1 MNKLKKLIGIILCAL
16 LITGCELKYEG
27 QVEITSDG
35 KMDMS
40 IIMAY
45 DRELIST
52 LIYMEENDD
61 LLGSEDEDDMSDIP
75 EASITKIRTYLEENK
90 PEEQDGVEVSRYE
103 RNGYYGYQMTYEINN
118 IDDVSSKEKV
128 DSSLFEDFNIQD
140 TENTNNNNEK
150 KIMFQKEDDTY
161 YANYK
166 LSDTSNSSN
175 GMEANLSM
183 INLSLKY
190 TVTLPTKPIE
200 HNADTISED
209 GKTLT
214 WNISSLNEDRD
225 SIKYSFKLKDVVVG
239 AKTDGLNTE
248 MIMLIAG
255 IVIIVIIIVVV
266 LILFARNN
274 KKLDKS
280 LEALDQT
287 IPSATPKS
295 NTPVVENTPVSITNT
310 EQAPIETVSVAETNQ
325 TSMTEQPTSQT
336 VVQPQSTMQIETVP
350 VVENIPVT
358 PTQTLE
364 QNNTVVA
371 EAPIVENM
379 QVENP
384 QIGTTEQLQTTPNLE
399 EMPIIIEPSVVPAVP
414 GVQETPE
421 PQSKA
426 INTENISQPVTTNE
440 ETTRDIELESISSVS
455 PVINRVPEIVVE
467 QPVEETQQTIE
478 TIPVVKNLVQELP
491 VQEEVTPSV
500 PDSNIFDT
508 PNTNIEGQPK
518 EESVIPNTKETKIE
532 VEPVQPVITEI
543 NENQMV
549 NVSPV
554 VEQPIINETPVIEV
568 PIVNEKAEI
577 TDTSTSEMP
586 IEQVNTVS
594 KNIVEE
600 ETPIITEQVISEPIV
615 PVVNEEPKL
624 EVLETSN
631 QTLEEPDIPLPE
643 PIIEPQIIEE
653 AKLEETPVIEEPT
666 GNRFIQ
672 TDFIENRTDES
683 QNNNTNI

>member
-61 LLGSEDEDDMSDIP
+61 LLGNEDEDDMSDIP

-90 PEEQDGVEVSRYE
+90 PEEQDGVEISRYE

-166 LSDTSNSSN
+166 LNDTSDSSN
-175 GMEANLSM
+175 GMSANLSR

-287 IPSATPKS
+287 IPSATPKP
-295 NTPVVENTPVSITNT
+295 NTPVVENTPVSNTNT
-310 EQAPIETVSVAETNQ
+310 EQTPIETVAVVETNQ
-325 TSMTEQPTSQT
+325 TSVIEQPASQT
-336 VVQPQSTMQIETVP
+336 VAQPQPTMQIETVP

-384 QIGTTEQLQTTPNLE
+384 QIGTTEQLKTTSNLE

-455 PVINRVPEIVVE
+455 PVINSVPEIVVE

-478 TIPVVKNLVQELP
+478 IIPVVENLVQELP

-643 PIIEPQIIEE
+643 PIIETQVIDEP
-653 AKLEETPVIEEPT
+653 KLEEAPVIEEPT

>member
-90 PEEQDGVEVSRYE
+90 PEEQDGVEISRYE

-128 DSSLFEDFNIQD
+128 DSSLFGDFNIQ
-140 TENTNNNNEK
+140 ENTNNNNNEK
-150 KIMFQKEDDTY
+150 KMMFQKEDDTY

-166 LSDTSNSSN
+166 LNDTSDSSN
-175 GMEANLSM
+175 GMSANLSR

-200 HNADTISED
+200 HNADTVSED

-287 IPSATPKS
+287 IPSATPKP
-295 NTPVVENTPVSITNT
+295 NTPVVENTPVSNTNT
-310 EQAPIETVSVAETNQ
+310 EQTPIETVAVVETNK
-325 TSMTEQPTSQT
+325 TSVIEQPASQT
-336 VVQPQSTMQIETVP
+336 VAQPQPTMQIETVP

-384 QIGTTEQLQTTPNLE
+384 QIGTTEQLQTNPNLE

-455 PVINRVPEIVVE
+455 PVINSVPEIVVE

-478 TIPVVKNLVQELP
+478 IIPVVENLVQELP

-568 PIVNEKAEI
+568 PIVNEKAEN
-577 TDTSTSEMP
+577 TDTLTSEMP
-586 IEQVNTVS
+586 TEQINTVS
-594 KNIVEE
+594 ENIVEE
-600 ETPIITEQVISEPIV
+600 ETPIITEQVISEPIAE
-615 PVVNEEPKL
+615 VVNEEPKL
-624 EVLETSN
+624 EVLETST
-631 QTLEEPDIPLPE
+631 QTLEEPDMPLPE
-643 PIIEPQIIEE
+643 PIVETPIIEE
-653 AKLEETPVIEEPT
+653 TKLEEAPVIEEPT

>member
-27 QVEITSDG
+27 QVEIKSDG

-90 PEEQDGVEVSRYE
+90 PEEQDGVEISRYE

-166 LSDTSNSSN
+166 LNDTSDSSN
-175 GMEANLSM
+175 GMSANLSR
-183 INLSLKY
+183 IN
-190 TVTLPTKPIE
+190 
-200 HNADTISED
+200 

-225 SIKYSFKLKDVVVG
+225 SIKYSFKLKDVVAG

-310 EQAPIETVSVAETNQ
+310 EQTPIETVAVVETNQ
-325 TSMTEQPTSQT
+325 TSVIEQPASQT
-336 VVQPQSTMQIETVP
+336 VAQPQPTMQIETVP

-384 QIGTTEQLQTTPNLE
+384 QIGTTEQLKTTSNLE

-455 PVINRVPEIVVE
+455 PVINSVPEIA
-467 QPVEETQQTIE
+467 VEETQQTIE
-478 TIPVVKNLVQELP
+478 IIPVVENLVQELP

-631 QTLEEPDIPLPE
+631 QTLEEPDIPLP
-643 PIIEPQIIEE
+643 
-653 AKLEETPVIEEPT
+653 
-666 GNRFIQ
+666 
-672 TDFIENRTDES
+672 
-683 QNNNTNI
+683 

>member
-27 QVEITSDG
+27 QVEIKSDG

-166 LSDTSNSSN
+166 LSDTSDSSN
-175 GMEANLSM
+175 GMSANLSR

-200 HNADTISED
+200 HNADTVSED

-225 SIKYSFKLKDVVVG
+225 SIKYSFKLKDVVAG

-325 TSMTEQPTSQT
+325 TSMTEQPASQT

-455 PVINRVPEIVVE
+455 PVINSVPEIVVE

-478 TIPVVKNLVQELP
+478 IIPVVENLVQELP
-491 VQEEVTPSV
+491 VQEQVIPSV

-518 EESVIPNTKETKIE
+518 EESVIPNTMETKIE
-532 VEPVQPVITEI
+532 AETVQPVITEI

-568 PIVNEKAEI
+568 PIVNEKAEN
-577 TDTSTSEMP
+577 TDTLTSEMP
-586 IEQVNTVS
+586 TEQINTVS
-594 KNIVEE
+594 ENIVEE
-600 ETPIITEQVISEPIV
+600 ETPIITEQVISEPIAE
-615 PVVNEEPKL
+615 VVNEEPKL
-624 EVLETSN
+624 EVLETST
-631 QTLEEPDIPLPE
+631 QTLEEPDMPLPE
-643 PIIEPQIIEE
+643 PIVETPIIEE
-653 AKLEETPVIEEPT
+653 TKLEEAPVIEEPT

>member
-90 PEEQDGVEVSRYE
+90 PEEQDGVEISRYE

-128 DSSLFEDFNIQD
+128 DNSLFGDFNIQ
-140 TENTNNNNEK
+140 ENTNNNNNEK
-150 KIMFQKEDDTY
+150 KMMFQKEDDTY

-166 LSDTSNSSN
+166 LNDTSDSSN
-175 GMEANLSM
+175 GMSANLSR

-200 HNADTISED
+200 HNADTVSED

-287 IPSATPKS
+287 IPSATPKP
-295 NTPVVENTPVSITNT
+295 NTPVVENTPVSNTNT
-310 EQAPIETVSVAETNQ
+310 EQTPIETVAVVETNQ
-325 TSMTEQPTSQT
+325 TSVIEQPASQT
-336 VVQPQSTMQIETVP
+336 VAQPQPTMQIETVP

-371 EAPIVENM
+371 ETPIVENM

-384 QIGTTEQLQTTPNLE
+384 QIGTTEQLKTTPNLE
-399 EMPIIIEPSVVPAVP
+399 EMPIIIEPSVAPVVPS
-414 GVQETPE
+414 VQETTE
-421 PQSKA
+421 PQGEV
-426 INTENISQPVTTNE
+426 INAENISQPITTNE
-440 ETTRDIELESISSVS
+440 ETTREIELESVSSDS
-455 PVINRVPEIVVE
+455 PVINSVPEVVAE
-467 QPVEETQQTIE
+467 QSVVETQQTIE
-478 TIPVVKNLVQELP
+478 TTPVVESLVQELP
-491 VQEEVTPSV
+491 VQEQVTPSI
-500 PDSNIFDT
+500 PESNIFDT
-508 PNTNIEGQPK
+508 PNDNIEGQPK
-518 EESVIPNTKETKIE
+518 EESIIPNTMETKIE
-532 VEPVQPVITEI
+532 AETVQPVITEI

-568 PIVNEKAEI
+568 PTVNEKAEN
-577 TDTSTSEMP
+577 TDTLTSEMP

>member
-27 QVEITSDG
+27 QVEIKSDG

-166 LSDTSNSSN
+166 LSDTSDSSN
-175 GMEANLSM
+175 GMSANLSR

-200 HNADTISED
+200 HNADTVSED

-287 IPSATPKS
+287 IPSATPKP
-295 NTPVVENTPVSITNT
+295 NTPVVENTPVSNTNT
-310 EQAPIETVSVAETNQ
+310 EQTPIETVAVVETNK
-325 TSMTEQPTSQT
+325 TSVIEQPASQT
-336 VVQPQSTMQIETVP
+336 VAQPQPTMQIETVP

-371 EAPIVENM
+371 ETPIVENM

-384 QIGTTEQLQTTPNLE
+384 QIGTTEQLKTTPNLE
-399 EMPIIIEPSVVPAVP
+399 EMPIIIEPSVAPVVPS
-414 GVQETPE
+414 VQETTE
-421 PQSKA
+421 PQGEV
-426 INTENISQPVTTNE
+426 INAENISQPITTNE
-440 ETTRDIELESISSVS
+440 ETTREIELESVSSDS
-455 PVINRVPEIVVE
+455 PVINSVPEVVAE
-467 QPVEETQQTIE
+467 QSVVETQQTIE
-478 TIPVVKNLVQELP
+478 TTPVVENLVQELP
-491 VQEEVTPSV
+491 VQEQVTPSI
-500 PDSNIFDT
+500 PESNIFDT
-508 PNTNIEGQPK
+508 PNDNIEGQPK
-518 EESVIPNTKETKIE
+518 EESIIPNTMETKIE
-532 VEPVQPVITEI
+532 AEPVQPVITEI

-653 AKLEETPVIEEPT
+653 AKLEEAPVIEEPT

>member
-27 QVEITSDG
+27 QVEIKSDG

-166 LSDTSNSSN
+166 LNDTSDSSN
-175 GMEANLSM
+175 GMSANLSR

-214 WNISSLNEDRD
+214 WNISSLNEDID
-225 SIKYSFKLKDVVVG
+225 SIKYSFKLKDVVAG

-336 VVQPQSTMQIETVP
+336 MVQPQSTMQIETVP

-455 PVINRVPEIVVE
+455 PVINSVPEIVVE

-478 TIPVVKNLVQELP
+478 IIPVVENLVQELP

-653 AKLEETPVIEEPT
+653 AKLEEAPVIEEPT

>member
-90 PEEQDGVEVSRYE
+90 PEEQDGVEISRYE

-128 DSSLFEDFNIQD
+128 DSSLFGDFNIQ
-140 TENTNNNNEK
+140 ENTNNNNNEK
-150 KIMFQKEDDTY
+150 KMMFQKEDDTY

-166 LSDTSNSSN
+166 LNDTSDSSN
-175 GMEANLSM
+175 GMSANLSR

-200 HNADTISED
+200 HNADTVSED

-287 IPSATPKS
+287 IPSATPKP
-295 NTPVVENTPVSITNT
+295 NTPVVENTPVSNTNT
-310 EQAPIETVSVAETNQ
+310 EQTPIETVAVVETNK
-325 TSMTEQPTSQT
+325 TSVIEQPASQT
-336 VVQPQSTMQIETVP
+336 VAQPQPTMQIETVP

-371 EAPIVENM
+371 ETPIVENM

-384 QIGTTEQLQTTPNLE
+384 QIGTTEQLKTTPNLE
-399 EMPIIIEPSVVPAVP
+399 EMPIIIEPSVAPVVPS
-414 GVQETPE
+414 VQETTE
-421 PQSKA
+421 PQGEV
-426 INTENISQPVTTNE
+426 INAENISQPITTNE
-440 ETTRDIELESISSVS
+440 ETTREIELESVSSDS
-455 PVINRVPEIVVE
+455 PVINSVPEVVAE
-467 QPVEETQQTIE
+467 QSVVETQQTIE
-478 TIPVVKNLVQELP
+478 TTPVVENLVQELP
-491 VQEEVTPSV
+491 VQEQVTPSI
-500 PDSNIFDT
+500 PESNIFDT
-508 PNTNIEGQPK
+508 PNDNIEGQPK
-518 EESVIPNTKETKIE
+518 EESIIPNTMETKIE
-532 VEPVQPVITEI
+532 AEPVQPVITEI

-653 AKLEETPVIEEPT
+653 AKLEEAPVIEEPT

>member
-90 PEEQDGVEVSRYE
+90 PEEQDGVEISRYE

-128 DSSLFEDFNIQD
+128 DNSLFGDFNIQ
-140 TENTNNNNEK
+140 ENTNNNNNEK
-150 KIMFQKEDDTY
+150 KMMFQKEDDTY

-166 LSDTSNSSN
+166 LNDTSDSSN
-175 GMEANLSM
+175 GMSANLSR

-200 HNADTISED
+200 HNADTVSED

-287 IPSATPKS
+287 IPSATPKP
-295 NTPVVENTPVSITNT
+295 NTPVVENTPVSNTNT
-310 EQAPIETVSVAETNQ
+310 EQTPIETVAVVETNQ
-325 TSMTEQPTSQT
+325 TSVIEQPASQT
-336 VVQPQSTMQIETVP
+336 VAQPQPTMQIETVP

-455 PVINRVPEIVVE
+455 PVINSVPEIVVE

-478 TIPVVKNLVQELP
+478 IIPVVENLVQELP

-568 PIVNEKAEI
+568 PIVNEKAEN
-577 TDTSTSEMP
+577 TDTLTSEMP
-586 IEQVNTVS
+586 TEQINTVS
-594 KNIVEE
+594 ENIVEE
-600 ETPIITEQVISEPIV
+600 ETPIITEQVISEPIAE
-615 PVVNEEPKL
+615 VVNEEPKL
-624 EVLETSN
+624 EVLETST
-631 QTLEEPDIPLPE
+631 QTLEEPDMPLPE
-643 PIIEPQIIEE
+643 PIVETPIIEE
-653 AKLEETPVIEEPT
+653 TKLEEAPVIEEPT

>member
-40 IIMAY
+40 IVMAY

-90 PEEQDGVEVSRYE
+90 PEEQDGVEISRYE

-128 DSSLFEDFNIQD
+128 DNSLFGDFNIQ
-140 TENTNNNNEK
+140 ENTNNNNNEK
-150 KIMFQKEDDTY
+150 KMMFQKEDDTY

-166 LSDTSNSSN
+166 LNDTSDSSN
-175 GMEANLSM
+175 GMSANLSR

-200 HNADTISED
+200 HNADTVSED

-310 EQAPIETVSVAETNQ
+310 EQSPIETVSVAETNQ

-455 PVINRVPEIVVE
+455 PVINSVPEIVVE

-478 TIPVVKNLVQELP
+478 IIPVVENLVQELP

-568 PIVNEKAEI
+568 PIVNEKAEN
-577 TDTSTSEMP
+577 TDTLTSEMP
-586 IEQVNTVS
+586 TEQINTVS
-594 KNIVEE
+594 ENIVEE
-600 ETPIITEQVISEPIV
+600 ETPIITEQVISEPIAE
-615 PVVNEEPKL
+615 VVNEEPKL
-624 EVLETSN
+624 EVLETST
-631 QTLEEPDIPLPE
+631 QTLEEPDMPLPE
-643 PIIEPQIIEE
+643 PIVETPIIEE
-653 AKLEETPVIEEPT
+653 TKLEEAPVIEEPT

>member
-40 IIMAY
+40 IVMAY

-90 PEEQDGVEVSRYE
+90 PEEQDGVEISRYE

-128 DSSLFEDFNIQD
+128 DNSLFGDFNIQ
-140 TENTNNNNEK
+140 ENTNNNNNEK
-150 KIMFQKEDDTY
+150 KMMFQKEDDTY

-166 LSDTSNSSN
+166 LNDTSDSSN
-175 GMEANLSM
+175 GMSANLSR

-200 HNADTISED
+200 HNADTVSED

-310 EQAPIETVSVAETNQ
+310 EQSPIETVSVAETNQ

-455 PVINRVPEIVVE
+455 PVINSVPEIVVE

-478 TIPVVKNLVQELP
+478 IIPVVENLVQELP

-568 PIVNEKAEI
+568 PIVNEKAEN
-577 TDTSTSEMP
+577 TDTLTSEMP
-586 IEQVNTVS
+586 TEQINTVS
-594 KNIVEE
+594 ENIVEE
-600 ETPIITEQVISEPIV
+600 ETPIITEQVISEPIAE
-615 PVVNEEPKL
+615 VVNEEPKL
-624 EVLETSN
+624 EVLETST
-631 QTLEEPDIPLPE
+631 QTLEEPDMPLPE
-643 PIIEPQIIEE
+643 PIVETPIIEE
-653 AKLEETPVIEEPT
+653 TKLEEAPVIEEPT
-666 GNRFIQ
+666 GNRFNQ

>member
-40 IIMAY
+40 IVMAY

-90 PEEQDGVEVSRYE
+90 PEEQDGVEISRYE

-128 DSSLFEDFNIQD
+128 DNSLFGDFNIQ
-140 TENTNNNNEK
+140 ENTNNNNNEK
-150 KIMFQKEDDTY
+150 KMMFQKEDDTY

-166 LSDTSNSSN
+166 LNDTSDSSN
-175 GMEANLSM
+175 GMSANLSR

-200 HNADTISED
+200 HNADTVSED

-287 IPSATPKS
+287 IPSATPKP
-295 NTPVVENTPVSITNT
+295 NTPVVENTPVSNTNT
-310 EQAPIETVSVAETNQ
+310 EQTPIETVAVVETNQ
-325 TSMTEQPTSQT
+325 TSVIEQPASQT
-336 VVQPQSTMQIETVP
+336 VAQPQPTMQIETVP

-371 EAPIVENM
+371 ETPIVENM

-440 ETTRDIELESISSVS
+440 ETTREIELESVSSDS
-455 PVINRVPEIVVE
+455 PVINSVPEVVAE
-467 QPVEETQQTIE
+467 QSVVETQQTIE
-478 TIPVVKNLVQELP
+478 TTPVVESLVQELP
-491 VQEEVTPSV
+491 VQEQVTPSI
-500 PDSNIFDT
+500 PESNIFDT
-508 PNTNIEGQPK
+508 PNDNIEGQPK
-518 EESVIPNTKETKIE
+518 EESIIPNTMETKIE
-532 VEPVQPVITEI
+532 AETVQPVITEI

-568 PIVNEKAEI
+568 PTVNEKAEN
-577 TDTSTSEMP
+577 TDTLTSEMP

>member
-27 QVEITSDG
+27 QVEIKSDG

-166 LSDTSNSSN
+166 LSDTSDSSN
-175 GMEANLSM
+175 GMSANLSR

-200 HNADTISED
+200 HNADTVSED

-225 SIKYSFKLKDVVVG
+225 SIKYSFKLKDVVAG

-325 TSMTEQPTSQT
+325 TSMTEQPASQT

-455 PVINRVPEIVVE
+455 PVINSVPEIVVE

-478 TIPVVKNLVQELP
+478 IIPVVENLVQELP
-491 VQEEVTPSV
+491 VQEQVIPSV

-518 EESVIPNTKETKIE
+518 EESVIPNTMETKIE
-532 VEPVQPVITEI
+532 AETVQPVITEI

-568 PIVNEKAEI
+568 PIVNEKAEN
-577 TDTSTSEMP
+577 TDTLTSEMP
-586 IEQVNTVS
+586 TEQINTVS
-594 KNIVEE
+594 ENIVEE
-600 ETPIITEQVISEPIV
+600 ETPIITEQVISEPIAE
-615 PVVNEEPKL
+615 VVNEEPKL
-624 EVLETSN
+624 EVLETST
-631 QTLEEPDIPLPE
+631 QTLEEPDMPLPE
-643 PIIEPQIIEE
+643 PIVETPIIEE
-653 AKLEETPVIEEPT
+653 AKLEEAPVIEEPT

>member
-61 LLGSEDEDDMSDIP
+61 LLGNEDEDDMSDIP

-90 PEEQDGVEVSRYE
+90 PEEQDGVEISRYE

-166 LSDTSNSSN
+166 LNDTSDSSN
-175 GMEANLSM
+175 GMSANLSR

-225 SIKYSFKLKDVVVG
+225 SIKYSFKLKDVVAG

-287 IPSATPKS
+287 IPSATPKP
-295 NTPVVENTPVSITNT
+295 NTPVVENTPVSNTNT
-310 EQAPIETVSVAETNQ
+310 EQTPIETVAVVETNQ
-325 TSMTEQPTSQT
+325 TSVIEQPASQT
-336 VVQPQSTMQIETVP
+336 VAQPQPTMQIETVP

-371 EAPIVENM
+371 ETPIVENM

-384 QIGTTEQLQTTPNLE
+384 QIGTTEQLKTTPNLE
-399 EMPIIIEPSVVPAVP
+399 EMPIIIEPSVAPVVPS
-414 GVQETPE
+414 VQETTE
-421 PQSKA
+421 PQGEV
-426 INTENISQPVTTNE
+426 INAENISQPITTNE
-440 ETTRDIELESISSVS
+440 ETTREIELESVSSDS
-455 PVINRVPEIVVE
+455 PVINSVPEVVAE
-467 QPVEETQQTIE
+467 QSVVETQQTIE
-478 TIPVVKNLVQELP
+478 TTPVVENLVQELP
-491 VQEEVTPSV
+491 VQEQVTPSI
-500 PDSNIFDT
+500 PESNIFDT
-508 PNTNIEGQPK
+508 PNDNIEGQPK
-518 EESVIPNTKETKIE
+518 EESIIPNTMETKIE
-532 VEPVQPVITEI
+532 AETVQPVITEI

-568 PIVNEKAEI
+568 PTVNEKAEN
-577 TDTSTSEMP
+577 TDTLTSEMP
-586 IEQVNTVS
+586 TEQINTVS
-594 KNIVEE
+594 ENIVEE

>member
-90 PEEQDGVEVSRYE
+90 PEEQDGVEISRYE

-128 DSSLFEDFNIQD
+128 DSSLFGDFNIQ
-140 TENTNNNNEK
+140 ENTNNNNNEK
-150 KIMFQKEDDTY
+150 KMMFQKEDDTY

-166 LSDTSNSSN
+166 LNDTSDSSN
-175 GMEANLSM
+175 GMSANLSR

-200 HNADTISED
+200 HNADTVSED

-287 IPSATPKS
+287 IPSATPKP
-295 NTPVVENTPVSITNT
+295 NTPVVENTPVSNTNT
-310 EQAPIETVSVAETNQ
+310 EQTPIETVAVVETNK
-325 TSMTEQPTSQT
+325 TSVIEQPASQT
-336 VVQPQSTMQIETVP
+336 VAQPQPTMQIETVP

-384 QIGTTEQLQTTPNLE
+384 QIGTTEQLQTNPNLE

-455 PVINRVPEIVVE
+455 PVINSVPEIVVE

-478 TIPVVKNLVQELP
+478 IIPVVENLVQELP

-568 PIVNEKAEI
+568 PIVNEKAEN
-577 TDTSTSEMP
+577 TDTLTSEMP
-586 IEQVNTVS
+586 TDQINTVS
-594 KNIVEE
+594 ENIVEE
-600 ETPIITEQVISEPIV
+600 ETPIITEQVISEPIAE
-615 PVVNEEPKL
+615 VVNEEPKL
-624 EVLETSN
+624 EVLETST
-631 QTLEEPDIPLPE
+631 QTLEEPDMPLPE
-643 PIIEPQIIEE
+643 PIVETPIIEE
-653 AKLEETPVIEEPT
+653 TKLEEAPVIEEPT

>member
-27 QVEITSDG
+27 QVEIKSDG

-90 PEEQDGVEVSRYE
+90 PEEQDGVEISRYE

-128 DSSLFEDFNIQD
+128 DSSLFGDFNIQ
-140 TENTNNNNEK
+140 ENTNNNNNEK
-150 KIMFQKEDDTY
+150 KMMFQKEDDTY

-166 LSDTSNSSN
+166 LNDTSDSSN
-175 GMEANLSM
+175 GMSANLSR

-200 HNADTISED
+200 HNADTVSED

-287 IPSATPKS
+287 IPSATPKP
-295 NTPVVENTPVSITNT
+295 NTPVVENTPVSNTNT
-310 EQAPIETVSVAETNQ
+310 EQTPIETVAVVETNQ
-325 TSMTEQPTSQT
+325 TSVIEQPASQT
-336 VVQPQSTMQIETVP
+336 VAQPQPTMQIETVP

-371 EAPIVENM
+371 ETPIVENM

-384 QIGTTEQLQTTPNLE
+384 QIGTTEQLKTTPNLE
-399 EMPIIIEPSVVPAVP
+399 EMPIIIEPSVAPVVPS
-414 GVQETPE
+414 VQETTE
-421 PQSKA
+421 PQGEV
-426 INTENISQPVTTNE
+426 INAENISQPITTNE
-440 ETTRDIELESISSVS
+440 ETTREIELESVSSDS
-455 PVINRVPEIVVE
+455 PVINSVPEVVAE
-467 QPVEETQQTIE
+467 QSVVETQQTIE
-478 TIPVVKNLVQELP
+478 TTPVVENLVQELP
-491 VQEEVTPSV
+491 VQEQVTPSI
-500 PDSNIFDT
+500 PESNIFDT
-508 PNTNIEGQPK
+508 PNDNIEGQPK
-518 EESVIPNTKETKIE
+518 EESIIPNTMETKIE
-532 VEPVQPVITEI
+532 AETVQPVITEI

-568 PIVNEKAEI
+568 STVNEKAEN
-577 TDTSTSEMP
+577 TDTLTSEMP
-586 IEQVNTVS
+586 TEQINTVS
-594 KNIVEE
+594 ENIVEE

-643 PIIEPQIIEE
+643 PIIEPQIIEDN
-653 AKLEETPVIEEPT
+653 K
-666 GNRFIQ
+666 
-672 TDFIENRTDES
+672 
-683 QNNNTNI
+683 

>member
-27 QVEITSDG
+27 QVEIKSDG

-90 PEEQDGVEVSRYE
+90 PEEQDGVEISRYE

-128 DSSLFEDFNIQD
+128 DSSLFGDFNIQ
-140 TENTNNNNEK
+140 ENTNNNNNEK
-150 KIMFQKEDDTY
+150 KMMFQKEDDTY

-166 LSDTSNSSN
+166 LNDTSDSSN
-175 GMEANLSM
+175 GMSANLSR

-200 HNADTISED
+200 HNADTVSED

-287 IPSATPKS
+287 IPSATPKP
-295 NTPVVENTPVSITNT
+295 NTPVVENTPVSNTNT
-310 EQAPIETVSVAETNQ
+310 EQTPIETVAVVETNQ
-325 TSMTEQPTSQT
+325 TSVIEQPASQT
-336 VVQPQSTMQIETVP
+336 VAQPQPTMQIETVP

-371 EAPIVENM
+371 ETPIVENM

-384 QIGTTEQLQTTPNLE
+384 QIGTTEQLKTTPNLE
-399 EMPIIIEPSVVPAVP
+399 EMPIIIEPSVAPVVPS
-414 GVQETPE
+414 VQETTE
-421 PQSKA
+421 PQGEV
-426 INTENISQPVTTNE
+426 INAENISQPITTNE
-440 ETTRDIELESISSVS
+440 ETTREIELESVSSDS
-455 PVINRVPEIVVE
+455 PVINSVPEVVAE
-467 QPVEETQQTIE
+467 QSVVETQQTIE
-478 TIPVVKNLVQELP
+478 TTPVVENLVQELP
-491 VQEEVTPSV
+491 VQEQVTPSI
-500 PDSNIFDT
+500 PESNIFDT
-508 PNTNIEGQPK
+508 PNDNIEGQPK
-518 EESVIPNTKETKIE
+518 EESIIPNTMETKIE
-532 VEPVQPVITEI
+532 AETVQPVITEI

-568 PIVNEKAEI
+568 STVNEKAEN
-577 TDTSTSEMP
+577 TDTLTSEMP
-586 IEQVNTVS
+586 TEQINTVS
-594 KNIVEE
+594 ENIVEE

-653 AKLEETPVIEEPT
+653 AKLEEAPVIEEPT

>member
-90 PEEQDGVEVSRYE
+90 PEEQDGVEISRYE

-128 DSSLFEDFNIQD
+128 DNSLFGDFNIQ
-140 TENTNNNNEK
+140 ENTNNNNNEK
-150 KIMFQKEDDTY
+150 KMMFQKEDDTY

-166 LSDTSNSSN
+166 LNDTSDSSN
-175 GMEANLSM
+175 GMSANLSR

-200 HNADTISED
+200 HNADTVSED

-287 IPSATPKS
+287 IPSATPKP
-295 NTPVVENTPVSITNT
+295 NTPVVENTPVSNTNT
-310 EQAPIETVSVAETNQ
+310 EQTPIETVAVVETNQ
-325 TSMTEQPTSQT
+325 TSVIEQPASQT
-336 VVQPQSTMQIETVP
+336 VAQPQPTMQIETVP

-371 EAPIVENM
+371 ETPIVENM

-384 QIGTTEQLQTTPNLE
+384 QIGTTEQLKTTPNLE
-399 EMPIIIEPSVVPAVP
+399 EMPIIIEPSVAPVVPS
-414 GVQETPE
+414 VQETTE
-421 PQSKA
+421 PQGEV
-426 INTENISQPVTTNE
+426 INAENISQPITTNE
-440 ETTRDIELESISSVS
+440 ETTREIELESVSSDS
-455 PVINRVPEIVVE
+455 PVINSVPEVVAE
-467 QPVEETQQTIE
+467 QSVVETQQTIE
-478 TIPVVKNLVQELP
+478 TTPVVENLVQELP
-491 VQEEVTPSV
+491 VQEQVTPSI
-500 PDSNIFDT
+500 PESNIFDT
-508 PNTNIEGQPK
+508 PNDNIEGQPK
-518 EESVIPNTKETKIE
+518 EESIIPNTMETKIE
-532 VEPVQPVITEI
+532 AETVQPVITEI

-568 PIVNEKAEI
+568 PTVNEKAEN
-577 TDTSTSEMP
+577 TDTLTSEMP